1 MELANRV
8 AETTT
13 TTGYASLVLRGA
25 TFGHRSFRDSGLTS
39 FPYCIVHQSEDQ
51 WEIGEGSLTP
61 GGLLSRDVIID
72 SSISTVTPEAVNLL
86 PGTKDIFITVPV
98 GFGVTSTVTVGSA
111 TLIFV
116 SGILTEVIGSA

>member
-13 TTGYASLVLRGA
+13 TTGYSSLTLKGA
-25 TFGHRSFRDSGLTS
+25 TFGHRSFADSGLTS

-61 GGLLSRDVIID
+61 GGLLSRDTVLD
-72 SSISTVTPEAVNLL
+72 SSVSNTAPEAVNLL
-86 PGTKDIFITVPV
+86 PGTKDVFITVPV
-98 GFGVTSTVTVGSA
+98 GFGVTGIIVVGSA
-111 TLIFV
+111 TLTFV
-116 SGILTEVIGSA
+116 SGILTGTGTA